1 MIIIRMYICICNGVT
16 EREIRECAADGVAT
30 LPELE
35 RCLGVGIGCGRC
47 RDAAAGLLREESP
60 VMYAQPA

>member
-1 MIIIRMYICICNGVT
+1 MYICICNGVT
-16 EREIRECAADGVAT
+16 EREIRESAADGVAT

-47 RDAAAGLLREESP
+47 RDAAAELLRDEVSA
-60 VMYAQPA
+60 MCAQPA